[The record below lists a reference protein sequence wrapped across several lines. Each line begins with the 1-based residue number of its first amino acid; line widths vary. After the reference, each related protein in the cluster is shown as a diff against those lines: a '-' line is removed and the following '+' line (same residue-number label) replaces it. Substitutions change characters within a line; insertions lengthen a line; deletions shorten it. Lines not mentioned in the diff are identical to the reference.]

1 MSTLFDASWAFVAL
15 LGDLSGD
22 SVTAVTVDGQ
32 EVALYRLADGVFATA
47 NACTHGNA
55 RLCDGFVEAGEIE
68 CPLHQGRFDI
78 RTGKAMCRPLRED
91 LRIYPVKLDGERIY
105 VCLNTA
111 SPSAG

>member
-1 MSTLFDASWAFVAL
+1 MSTLTDASWALVAL
-15 LGDLSGD
+15 RNDLPAD
-22 SVTAVTVDGQ
+22 SVTAVTVDGH
-32 EVALYRLADGVFATA
+32 EIALYRLADEVFATA

-91 LRIYPVKLDGERIY
+91 LRIYPVKLDGERVY
-105 VCLNTA
+105 VGLNH
-111 SPSAG
+111 SVNPQ